1 MYGDFSISIPTHENG
16 TWTTTDFDDK
26 KKFIEFVFSCFKEP
40 GKYEL
45 DETALIFNEQARLFT
60 DQGKV
65 YCMAPY
71 RSRDFITYWES
82 EKKKC
87 RAGVIFKNEGK
98 IWYLPRD
105 YYMWI
110 NFLPIYDKIKKKF
123 DFPLVWDVQI
133 HMALYECL
141 AELNGKHAAITK
153 KRQIASSYFHCA
165 KLINQLWFEEG
176 VILKMGASLKDYINL
191 SGSWKFLD
199 EYKSFLNS
207 NTAWYRPMNPGK
219 VLEWQQ
225 QIEVTR
231 NGRKHQ
237 KGLKGMLQGISF
249 EQSATRGVGGPTSY
263 FFYEEAGIAP
273 TMRTT
278 YEFIRPSMKMGEVVT
293 GMFIAAGSVGELSAA
308 EHLKEFLLYPDDNDI
323 YAVETDL
330 IDETGTRGRTGLF
343 IPEQWGMPPYIDEF
357 GNSMVKEALGAL
369 DTEFEEAKKNLS
381 PQAYQ
386 LRISQHPRNIKEAFA
401 TRNVSTFP
409 LALVE
414 HQKMQIQDKMYP
426 YELVDLDESVNGD
439 IVVHRTNKPPV
450 NVWPIKKDLPDKEGS
465 IVVWERPDRDISW
478 GKYVASIDPVGEGK
492 AEAIDNLVYIPE
504 GKCCI
509 GDIKKGDYVLGADG
523 NPVEVLNVFPQ
534 GIKELYRVTFNDGS
548 SILVCKDHL
557 WRVFAADNDKKE
569 GHVLSVS
576 QMLNSDNF
584 VESIGLGRNKTK
596 VYSTQT
602 YYKKKHNQNRW
613 KIPICE
619 PLNFKPVKLP
629 LDPYLL
635 GLLLGDGG
643 LSTRSI
649 HFSTA
654 DQELVENIQ
663 MLLPS
668 DITIKHIGRYDYR
681 VSTSK
686 SRNSISKILRDLG
699 LMGKKSGNKFIP
711 EIYKYGSVKDR
722 IKLIQ
727 GLMDTDGYCGNHGAE
742 YYSISK
748 DLAYGMVEL
757 VQSLG
762 GIARIRYKVTNRK
775 IRNGCGYIYVVRV
788 TLPKQMIPFTLKRK
802 VILYK
807 PSNKF
812 SRYISDIRFEKMG
825 EAVCI
830 QIADKGGLYVT
841 ENALVTHNTTT
852 SESLCSIY
860 IYKMP
865 THIQRTIDDRV
876 ENFIEG
882 DKIVAAWCGRFD
894 DINDTHKRLRLML
907 EWYNAQA
914 IVENNVSLFIRYMIE
929 QRKQRY
935 LVPKSQILF
944 LKEIQANKTVYQD
957 YGWKNTGT
965 FFSTH
970 LLNYLIEYLKE
981 VVEEEVDDFGTVT
994 KKHYG
999 IRRIPDIMAMV
1010 EMQGYDGDKNVDRL
1024 VSLTALIAYVRVLQA
1039 NTEKKVVIE
1048 NQIINLEN
1056 SQKMSTLDRSA
1067 FRTIGKSKSMNS
1079 MNKPRSP
1086 FKRLH

>member
-1 MYGDFSISIPTHENG
+1 
-16 TWTTTDFDDK
+16 
-26 KKFIEFVFSCFKEP
+26 
-40 GKYEL
+40 
-45 DETALIFNEQARLFT
+45 
-60 DQGKV
+60 
-65 YCMAPY
+65 
-71 RSRDFITYWES
+71 
-82 EKKKC
+82 
-87 RAGVIFKNEGK
+87 
-98 IWYLPRD
+98 
-105 YYMWI
+105 
-110 NFLPIYDKIKKKF
+110 
-123 DFPLVWDVQI
+123 
-133 HMALYECL
+133 
-141 AELNGKHAAITK
+141 
-153 KRQIASSYFHCA
+153 
-165 KLINQLWFEEG
+165 
-176 VILKMGASLKDYINL
+176 
-191 SGSWKFLD
+191 
-199 EYKSFLNS
+199 
-207 NTAWYRPMNPGK
+207 
-219 VLEWQQ
+219 
-225 QIEVTR
+225 
-231 NGRKHQ
+231 
-237 KGLKGMLQGISF
+237 
-249 EQSATRGVGGPTSY
+249 
-263 FFYEEAGIAP
+263 
-273 TMRTT
+273 
-278 YEFIRPSMKMGEVVT
+278 
-293 GMFIAAGSVGELSAA
+293 
-308 EHLKEFLLYPDDNDI
+308 
-323 YAVETDL
+323 
-330 IDETGTRGRTGLF
+330 
-343 IPEQWGMPPYIDEF
+343 
-357 GNSMVKEALGAL
+357 MVKEALAAL

-492 AEAIDNLVYIPE
+492 
-504 GKCCI
+504 
-509 GDIKKGDYVLGADG
+509 
-523 NPVEVLNVFPQ
+523 
-534 GIKELYRVTFNDGS
+534 
-548 SILVCKDHL
+548 
-557 WRVFAADNDKKE
+557 
-569 GHVLSVS
+569 
-576 QMLNSDNF
+576 
-584 VESIGLGRNKTK
+584 
-596 VYSTQT
+596 
-602 YYKKKHNQNRW
+602 
-613 KIPICE
+613 
-619 PLNFKPVKLP
+619 
-629 LDPYLL
+629 
-635 GLLLGDGG
+635 
-643 LSTRSI
+643 
-649 HFSTA
+649 
-654 DQELVENIQ
+654 
-663 MLLPS
+663 
-668 DITIKHIGRYDYR
+668 
-681 VSTSK
+681 
-686 SRNSISKILRDLG
+686 
-699 LMGKKSGNKFIP
+699 
-711 EIYKYGSVKDR
+711 
-722 IKLIQ
+722 
-727 GLMDTDGYCGNHGAE
+727 
-742 YYSISK
+742 
-748 DLAYGMVEL
+748 
-757 VQSLG
+757 
-762 GIARIRYKVTNRK
+762 
-775 IRNGCGYIYVVRV
+775 
-788 TLPKQMIPFTLKRK
+788 
-802 VILYK
+802 
-807 PSNKF
+807 
-812 SRYISDIRFEKMG
+812 
-825 EAVCI
+825 
-830 QIADKGGLYVT
+830 
-841 ENALVTHNTTT
+841 TTT

-1079 MNKPRSP
+1079 MNKLRSP

>member
-1 MYGDFSISIPTHENG
+1 MYGDFSISIPTYENG

-45 DETALIFNEQARLFT
+45 DKTALLFNEQARLFT

-71 RSRDFITYWES
+71 RSRDFITYWET

-98 IWYLPRD
+98 TWYLPRD

-110 NFLPIYDKIKKKF
+110 NFLPIYDKIKKRF

-237 KGLKGMLQGISF
+237 KGLKGMLQGVSF

-357 GNSMVKEALGAL
+357 GNSMVKEALAAL

-409 LALVE
+409 LTLVE

-439 IVVHRTNKPPV
+439 IVVHRTNKPPI
-450 NVWPIKKDLPDKEGS
+450 NIWPIKKDLPDKEGS

-478 GKYVASIDPVGEGK
+478 GKYVASIDPVGEG
-492 AEAIDNLVYIPE
+492 
-504 GKCCI
+504 
-509 GDIKKGDYVLGADG
+509 
-523 NPVEVLNVFPQ
+523 
-534 GIKELYRVTFNDGS
+534 R
-548 SILVCKDHL
+548 
-557 WRVFAADNDKKE
+557 
-569 GHVLSVS
+569 
-576 QMLNSDNF
+576 
-584 VESIGLGRNKTK
+584 
-596 VYSTQT
+596 
-602 YYKKKHNQNRW
+602 
-613 KIPICE
+613 
-619 PLNFKPVKLP
+619 
-629 LDPYLL
+629 
-635 GLLLGDGG
+635 
-643 LSTRSI
+643 
-649 HFSTA
+649 
-654 DQELVENIQ
+654 
-663 MLLPS
+663 
-668 DITIKHIGRYDYR
+668 
-681 VSTSK
+681 
-686 SRNSISKILRDLG
+686 
-699 LMGKKSGNKFIP
+699 
-711 EIYKYGSVKDR
+711 
-722 IKLIQ
+722 
-727 GLMDTDGYCGNHGAE
+727 
-742 YYSISK
+742 
-748 DLAYGMVEL
+748 
-757 VQSLG
+757 
-762 GIARIRYKVTNRK
+762 
-775 IRNGCGYIYVVRV
+775 
-788 TLPKQMIPFTLKRK
+788 
-802 VILYK
+802 
-807 PSNKF
+807 
-812 SRYISDIRFEKMG
+812 
-825 EAVCI
+825 
-830 QIADKGGLYVT
+830 
-841 ENALVTHNTTT
+841 TTT
-852 SESLCSIY
+852 SDSLCSIY

-865 THIQRTIDDRV
+865 THIQRTTDDRV

-1024 VSLTALIAYVRVLQA
+1024 VALTALIAYVRVLQA

-1079 MNKPRSP
+1079 TNKPRSP

>member
-1 MYGDFSISIPTHENG
+1 MYGDFSISIPTHDNG

-71 RSRDFITYWES
+71 RSRDFITYWET

-87 RAGVIFKNEGK
+87 RAGVIFKNKGK
-98 IWYLPRD
+98 TWYLPRD

-110 NFLPIYDKIKKKF
+110 NFLPIYDKIKKRF

-357 GNSMVKEALGAL
+357 GNSMVKEALAAL

-492 AEAIDNLVYIPE
+492 
-504 GKCCI
+504 
-509 GDIKKGDYVLGADG
+509 
-523 NPVEVLNVFPQ
+523 
-534 GIKELYRVTFNDGS
+534 
-548 SILVCKDHL
+548 
-557 WRVFAADNDKKE
+557 
-569 GHVLSVS
+569 
-576 QMLNSDNF
+576 
-584 VESIGLGRNKTK
+584 
-596 VYSTQT
+596 
-602 YYKKKHNQNRW
+602 
-613 KIPICE
+613 
-619 PLNFKPVKLP
+619 
-629 LDPYLL
+629 
-635 GLLLGDGG
+635 
-643 LSTRSI
+643 
-649 HFSTA
+649 
-654 DQELVENIQ
+654 
-663 MLLPS
+663 
-668 DITIKHIGRYDYR
+668 
-681 VSTSK
+681 
-686 SRNSISKILRDLG
+686 
-699 LMGKKSGNKFIP
+699 
-711 EIYKYGSVKDR
+711 
-722 IKLIQ
+722 
-727 GLMDTDGYCGNHGAE
+727 
-742 YYSISK
+742 
-748 DLAYGMVEL
+748 
-757 VQSLG
+757 
-762 GIARIRYKVTNRK
+762 
-775 IRNGCGYIYVVRV
+775 
-788 TLPKQMIPFTLKRK
+788 
-802 VILYK
+802 
-807 PSNKF
+807 
-812 SRYISDIRFEKMG
+812 
-825 EAVCI
+825 
-830 QIADKGGLYVT
+830 
-841 ENALVTHNTTT
+841 TTT

-1079 MNKPRSP
+1079 MNKLRSP

>member
-1 MYGDFSISIPTHENG
+1 
-16 TWTTTDFDDK
+16 
-26 KKFIEFVFSCFKEP
+26 
-40 GKYEL
+40 
-45 DETALIFNEQARLFT
+45 
-60 DQGKV
+60 
-65 YCMAPY
+65 MAPY
-71 RSRDFITYWES
+71 RSRDFITYWET

-87 RAGVIFKNEGK
+87 RAGVIFKNKGK
-98 IWYLPRD
+98 TWYLPRD

-110 NFLPIYDKIKKKF
+110 NFLPIYDKIKKRF

-357 GNSMVKEALGAL
+357 GNSMVKEALAAL

-492 AEAIDNLVYIPE
+492 
-504 GKCCI
+504 
-509 GDIKKGDYVLGADG
+509 
-523 NPVEVLNVFPQ
+523 
-534 GIKELYRVTFNDGS
+534 
-548 SILVCKDHL
+548 
-557 WRVFAADNDKKE
+557 
-569 GHVLSVS
+569 
-576 QMLNSDNF
+576 
-584 VESIGLGRNKTK
+584 
-596 VYSTQT
+596 
-602 YYKKKHNQNRW
+602 
-613 KIPICE
+613 
-619 PLNFKPVKLP
+619 
-629 LDPYLL
+629 
-635 GLLLGDGG
+635 
-643 LSTRSI
+643 
-649 HFSTA
+649 
-654 DQELVENIQ
+654 
-663 MLLPS
+663 
-668 DITIKHIGRYDYR
+668 
-681 VSTSK
+681 
-686 SRNSISKILRDLG
+686 
-699 LMGKKSGNKFIP
+699 
-711 EIYKYGSVKDR
+711 
-722 IKLIQ
+722 
-727 GLMDTDGYCGNHGAE
+727 
-742 YYSISK
+742 
-748 DLAYGMVEL
+748 
-757 VQSLG
+757 
-762 GIARIRYKVTNRK
+762 
-775 IRNGCGYIYVVRV
+775 
-788 TLPKQMIPFTLKRK
+788 
-802 VILYK
+802 
-807 PSNKF
+807 
-812 SRYISDIRFEKMG
+812 
-825 EAVCI
+825 
-830 QIADKGGLYVT
+830 
-841 ENALVTHNTTT
+841 TTT

-1079 MNKPRSP
+1079 MNKLRSP

>member
-1 MYGDFSISIPTHENG
+1 MYGDFSISIPTHDNG
-16 TWTTTDFDDK
+16 TWATTDFGDK

-71 RSRDFITYWES
+71 RSRDFITYWET

-87 RAGVIFKNEGK
+87 RAGVIFKNKGK
-98 IWYLPRD
+98 TWYLPRD

-110 NFLPIYDKIKKKF
+110 NFLPIYDKIKKRF

-308 EHLKEFLLYPDDNDI
+308 EHLKEFLLYPDDNGI

-357 GNSMVKEALGAL
+357 GNSMVKEALAAL

-492 AEAIDNLVYIPE
+492 
-504 GKCCI
+504 
-509 GDIKKGDYVLGADG
+509 
-523 NPVEVLNVFPQ
+523 
-534 GIKELYRVTFNDGS
+534 
-548 SILVCKDHL
+548 
-557 WRVFAADNDKKE
+557 
-569 GHVLSVS
+569 
-576 QMLNSDNF
+576 
-584 VESIGLGRNKTK
+584 
-596 VYSTQT
+596 
-602 YYKKKHNQNRW
+602 
-613 KIPICE
+613 
-619 PLNFKPVKLP
+619 
-629 LDPYLL
+629 
-635 GLLLGDGG
+635 
-643 LSTRSI
+643 
-649 HFSTA
+649 
-654 DQELVENIQ
+654 
-663 MLLPS
+663 
-668 DITIKHIGRYDYR
+668 
-681 VSTSK
+681 
-686 SRNSISKILRDLG
+686 
-699 LMGKKSGNKFIP
+699 
-711 EIYKYGSVKDR
+711 
-722 IKLIQ
+722 
-727 GLMDTDGYCGNHGAE
+727 
-742 YYSISK
+742 
-748 DLAYGMVEL
+748 
-757 VQSLG
+757 
-762 GIARIRYKVTNRK
+762 
-775 IRNGCGYIYVVRV
+775 
-788 TLPKQMIPFTLKRK
+788 
-802 VILYK
+802 
-807 PSNKF
+807 
-812 SRYISDIRFEKMG
+812 
-825 EAVCI
+825 
-830 QIADKGGLYVT
+830 
-841 ENALVTHNTTT
+841 TTT

-865 THIQRTIDDRV
+865 THIQRTTDDRV